1 MKIIIDSKITL
12 PADQLPAGLLRK
24 IKNQLT
30 LPNPSFE
37 TALRLG
43 KWTAN
48 MPETFELFQAENGQL
63 LLPRGYGQHLI
74 KLLQQHGIQYELQ
87 DRRLVLPPVEF
98 NSRIQLRDYQQ
109 PAADAL
115 IKYRQGGLSAPCGS
129 GKTEVMLHVMAKI
142 KQPSL
147 WITHTKELLN
157 QTRDR
162 AAAAFSMDP
171 EEIGTIAGGQVE
183 PGERLTIAL
192 IQTLHKAAD
201 LEQLAGKFGAVFVDE
216 GHRVA
221 ARTFYET
228 LNRLPANYRFWCSA
242 TPERNDGLT
251 KMVTGAGGPV
261 LYKIGIDDLPI
272 ITPELKIIETDFTV
286 NEDEEIEYADLIAAL
301 IACRQ
306 RNRLIIDTIT
316 ATAAGNFSLVLSD
329 RTEHLETLEAML
341 KEAAPRL
348 QVAMLTGR
356 MTKRQRAEIMDQAQ
370 AGKIDILLATQLA
383 REGLDLPHL
392 SQLFMAT
399 PKRAAGAVQQ
409 ETGRIMRQAP
419 GKNRAVVFD
428 FVDMESGMLRAQW
441 WRRRDAYRTLGI
453 NTTGSCQP
461 AAAGR

>member
-1 MKIIIDSKITL
+1 MKITIDSIIKL
-12 PADQLPAGLLRK
+12 PVDQLPAGLLRK

-30 LPNPSFE
+30 ILNPAFE

-43 KWTAN
+43 KWTGN
-48 MPETFELFQAENGQL
+48 IPETFKLFQVENGQL
-63 LLPRGYGQHLI
+63 QLPRGYGQHLV
-74 KLLQQHGIQYELQ
+74 KLLQQHGIKYELQ
-87 DRRLVLPPVEF
+87 DQRLVLPAVEF
-98 NSRIQLRDYQQ
+98 TSRIRLRGYQQ

-129 GKTEVMLHVMAKI
+129 GKTEVMLHVMAEI
-142 KQPSL
+142 QQPSL

-157 QTRDR
+157 QTRHR
-162 AAAAFSMDP
+162 AAAAFNMDP
-171 EEIGTIAGGQVE
+171 EEVGTIAGGQVE

-228 LNRLPANYRFWCSA
+228 LNRLPALFRFWCSA

-251 KMVTGAGGPV
+251 KMVTAAGGPV
-261 LYKIGIDDLPI
+261 LHKIGIDDLPI
-272 ITPELKIIETDFTV
+272 ITPELRIIETDFTA
-286 NEDEEIEYADLIAAL
+286 NEEEFEYADLIAEL

-306 RNRLIIDTIT
+306 RNQLIVDTIT

-329 RTEHLETLEAML
+329 RIEHLETLEAML
-341 KEAAPRL
+341 KDAAPRL
-348 QVAMLTGR
+348 QVAVLTGR
-356 MTKRQRAEIMDQAQ
+356 MSKNKRAETMSRAQ
-370 AGKIDILLATQLA
+370 AGEIDILLATQLA

-392 SQLFMAT
+392 NQLFMAT

-419 GKNRAVVFD
+419 GKSSAVVFD
-428 FVDMESGMLRAQW
+428 FVDMDNGMLRAQW
-441 WRRRDAYRTLGI
+441 WKRRQAYKSLGI
-453 NTTGSCQP
+453 ETDGSCRP
-461 AAAGR
+461 AAAGG